1 MVLTFWNSGKNI
13 ANNRPPLPHE
23 CWLRRAVTR
32 ARVTRASLNNPVVEL
47 RAVPPDDK
55 LTLSL
60 SLDINNCLKLYVANL
75 KYFT

>member
-23 CWLRRAVTR
+23 CRLRQAVT
-32 ARVTRASLNNPVVEL
+32 RVTRASLNNLVMEL
-47 RAVPPDDK
+47 SAVPPDDK

>member
-13 ANNRPPLPHE
+13 ANNRLLLPHE
-23 CWLRRAVTR
+23 CRLRQA
-32 ARVTRASLNNPVVEL
+32 VTRASLNNLVVEL

>member
-13 ANNRPPLPHE
+13 ANNRLLLPHE
-23 CWLRRAVTR
+23 CRLRQA
-32 ARVTRASLNNPVVEL
+32 VTRASLNNPVMAL

>member
-23 CWLRRAVTR
+23 CRLLQA
-32 ARVTRASLNNPVVEL
+32 VTRASLNNPVVEL